1 VEEEHQEINQL
12 VTRIEQMQPGD
23 QGWDELLERTF
34 ALLDQDVRDEEDLL
48 LPALQRS
55 VDQQALRRLG
65 RSWELVRRTAP
76 DPPPPR
82 RRPAP
87 ARQRGRRPAAH
98 ARRPDPR
105 PPRPTGARRQRPL
118 ATAARVGSR
127 ALAGLAGAVE
137 RLPVVQ
143 RGEDPRTSVE
153 PASKEVPR

>member
-1 VEEEHQEINQL
+1 
-12 VTRIEQMQPGD
+12 MQPGD
-23 QGWDELLERTF
+23 PGWDELLERTF

-76 DPPPPR
+76 T
-82 RRPAP
+82 RPHP
-87 ARQRGRRPAAH
+87 VV
-98 ARRPDPR
+98 ARRPPGNVVAALPLTLVDR
-105 PPRPTGARRQRPL
+105 TRDLLDRQALGASGPL
-118 ATAARVGSR
+118 AAAARVGSR

-143 RGEDPRTSVE
+143 RGEDPRTSVG